1 MAKRSK
7 KAPGKPA
14 GKATKAKRAALLSA
28 LPLAVTA
35 AALLLGGLGI
45 GLFIGAQMRPSPPPG
60 RVSTTPPP
68 QIHAGPRVVPIPP
81 APPHEAAPPAPPQAM
96 PVPALPV
103 PPEHNAEAAEDTP
116 TP

>member
-1 MAKRSK
+1 MAKRAK
-7 KAPGKPA
+7 KASGKS
-14 GKATKAKRAALLSA
+14 TKAKRAALLSA

-45 GLFIGAQMRPSPPPG
+45 GLFIGAPLRPGAPPV

-81 APPHEAAPPAPPQAM
+81 AAPAPPHGATPPAPAPAM
-96 PVPALPV
+96 PAPVLPV
-103 PPEHNAEAAEDTP
+103 PPE
-116 TP
+116 